1 LKRSTAPP
9 PEGPALGERL
19 DVGPSRAAEAG
30 QAGEEKSDRG
40 KYATAPGGAP
50 SCVGGFFPG
59 FLADCKAIVHF
70 VRQYRVDLKH
80 CLNRLGQSA
89 AASIVEGAKSPKFAH
104 WRWTTL
110 YETVK
115 CVQAIYPV
123 LQTNW
128 ENIQCKDKIR
138 DQGPVN
144 KVDSALRDPL
154 FWPLL
159 AFVMFLTQVLTRLQR
174 WGTSCACHPEP
185 RGKTRASGKGG
196 RLQLQLFE
204 YLGVYLIGGL
214 FGAPASALPSCA
226 PQPSSERSV

>member
-1 LKRSTAPP
+1 MKRSTAPP

-80 CLNRLGQSA
+80 DLNRLGQSA

-144 KVDSALRDPL
+144 KVDSALRD
-154 FWPLL
+154 
-159 AFVMFLTQVLTRLQR
+159 ADVLDAGAHATATLGDVVRL
-174 WGTSCACHPEP
+174 P
-185 RGKTRASGKGG
+185 SGAQGQNQSEWKGG
-196 RLQLQLFE
+196 
-204 YLGVYLIGGL
+204 
-214 FGAPASALPSCA
+214 
-226 PQPSSERSV
+226 PSSTSAF